1 MSEAKLSP
9 AKGSAESPW
18 ATWSKVDVADEIR
31 HRMAHFYLQTD
42 GTMKFPNS
50 AEGDILKMVHV
61 LFSPNTKAH
70 FSKVSDSERRIK

>member
-31 HRMAHFYLQTD
+31 RRVAHFYLQTD

-50 AEGDILKMVHV
+50 AEGDLLKMVHV
-61 LFSPNTKAH
+61 LLSPNA
-70 FSKVSDSERRIK
+70 SNERRQEPPERKP